1 MRIYITIFSLVLP
14 IIVITT
20 ATIVLSLLFPQ
31 QLIYSQSTVE
41 EEIENSIIN
50 FNSTDSVN
58 LSSILKF
65 EKVKTIPN
73 EIHVGE
79 KFGIYAI
86 VINTGSYPVT
96 FISNLC
102 DSELYA
108 IFDNKVEEVNAPEC
122 KMASEPVTLN
132 AGEKATIQRIS
143 DISGITYK
151 ALEEG
156 KSNAKA
162 ILPYT
167 INVSKDVSIDSH
179 VKNTF
184 TVTINPNPFF
194 NY

>member
-1 MRIYITIFSLVLP
+1 
-14 IIVITT
+14 
-20 ATIVLSLLFPQ
+20 
-31 QLIYSQSTVE
+31 
-41 EEIENSIIN
+41 
-50 FNSTDSVN
+50 
-58 LSSILKF
+58 
-65 EKVKTIPN
+65 
-73 EIHVGE
+73 VGE
-79 KFGIYAI
+79 KFSINAT

-96 FISNLC
+96 FMSNLC

-108 IFDNKVEEVNAPEC
+108 MFDNKVEEVTAPEC

-132 AGEKATIQRIS
+132 AGEKAIIQRIS

-167 INVSKDVSIDSH
+167 INVSKDISIDSQ

-184 TVTINPNPFF
+184 TVTINPNPFLITKL
-194 NY
+194 

>member
-1 MRIYITIFSLVLP
+1 MRIFITIFSLVLS
-14 IIVITT
+14 IIAITT
-20 ATIVLSLLFPQ
+20 ATGLLLTPQ
-31 QLIYSQSTVE
+31 QLIYSQSSVE
-41 EEIENSIIN
+41 EEKKTSIIN
-50 FNSTDSVN
+50 FNSTDSIN
-58 LSSILKF
+58 LSPILKF

-79 KFGIYAI
+79 KFSIIAT

-96 FISNLC
+96 FISNIC
-102 DSELYA
+102 DSKLYA
-108 IFDNKVEEVNAPEC
+108 MFDNKVEEVNAPEC

-132 AGEKATIQRIS
+132 AGEKAIIQRIS
-143 DISGITYK
+143 DLSGITYK

-167 INVSKDVSIDSH
+167 INVSKDISIDSL

-194 NY
+194 KY